1 MESNP
6 CVLHGGLGSHSEV
19 RRVRRTQPSIERKGK
34 VHGPEARKSSVYV
47 QKVSVA
53 TEQ

>member
-6 CVLHGGLGSHSEV
+6 CVLHEGLGSLSEI
-19 RRVRRTQPSIERKGK
+19 RRVRRTQPSRERKGK
-34 VHGPEARKSSVYV
+34 IHGPEARKSSVYV

-53 TEQ
+53 SEQ